1 VSVARKS
8 GPRGRKRRPAP
19 RARSHLRLADP
30 SPRPRRLPFV
40 VASCALIAPLVL
52 GVVTV
57 QTLVSQ
63 NAFRMRELSR
73 QAVALDEG
81 YRELRLEVAE
91 LSSPRRI
98 AREAGRLGFQL
109 PEKVH
114 TISVEADSSGEEPP
128 HEPSFTL
135 KSVVLER
142 P

>member
-1 VSVARKS
+1 M
-8 GPRGRKRRPAP
+8 
-19 RARSHLRLADP
+19 
-30 SPRPRRLPFV
+30 

-73 QAVALDEG
+73 QTAALQEG

-98 AREAGRLGFQL
+98 AREAGRLGFRI
-109 PEKVH
+109 PERVH
-114 TISVEADSSGEEPP
+114 TISVKATSGGNQAPQ
-128 HEPSFTL
+128 EPSFAL
-135 KSVVLER
+135 KSVAEER

>member
-1 VSVARKS
+1 M
-8 GPRGRKRRPAP
+8 
-19 RARSHLRLADP
+19 
-30 SPRPRRLPFV
+30 PFV

-73 QAVALDEG
+73 QTVTLQQG

-98 AREAGRLGFQL
+98 AREAGRLGFRL
-109 PEKVH
+109 PERVH
-114 TISVEADSSGEEPP
+114 TISVEPIPGGQEGSQ
-128 HEPSFTL
+128 EPSFAL
-135 KSVVLER
+135 KSVVEER

>member
-1 VSVARKS
+1 M
-8 GPRGRKRRPAP
+8 
-19 RARSHLRLADP
+19 
-30 SPRPRRLPFV
+30 PFV
-40 VASCALIAPLVL
+40 IASCALIAPLVL

-63 NAFRMRELSR
+63 NAFRMRELS
-73 QAVALDEG
+73 QQSVTLQQG

-98 AREAGRLGFQL
+98 AREARRLGFQL

-114 TISVEADSSGEEPP
+114 TLSVEAVPGGQEGPQ
-128 HEPSFTL
+128 EPSFAL
-135 KSVVLER
+135 KSIVEER